1 MRIEDFKEVANAV
14 ANAYRLE
21 KVYNFFGYKIM
32 IARKWNNEI
41 KILFRNREGYTMPL
55 SLLFKK

>member
-1 MRIEDFKEVANAV
+1 MMMRDFKEVANAV

-21 KVYNFFGYKIM
+21 KTINIFGFKIL

-41 KILFRNREGYTMPL
+41 KILFRDRQGYTMPL
-55 SLLFKK
+55 SVLFKK